1 MAEKKKEAARTGA
14 SQRSGTLRF
23 YDGSFVLN
31 TASGMFYR
39 LSPAAEYLLRALE
52 AGAKTGQF
60 ADLITTRYGVDH
72 ATAVRDAE
80 LLLNQFTALGL
91 PDNFRTKRAP

>member
-1 MAEKKKEAARTGA
+1 MGA
-14 SQRSGTLRF
+14 PRQSGTLRF

-39 LSPAAEYLLRALE
+39 LSPAADYLLRALE

-60 ADLITTRYGVDH
+60 ADLITSRYGVDH
-72 ATAVRDAE
+72 ATAVRDSE

-91 PDNFRTKRAP
+91 LDDFRTKQAP

>member
-1 MAEKKKEAARTGA
+1 MSGKQKEAARTGA
-14 SQRSGTLRF
+14 ARRFGTLRF

-39 LSPAAEYLLRALE
+39 LSPAAEYLLRALD
-52 AGAKTGQF
+52 AGAKPGQF
-60 ADLITTRYGVDH
+60 ADLITTRYGIDH

-91 PDNFRTKRAP
+91 PDNIRPKRAP

>member
-1 MAEKKKEAARTGA
+1 MSGKKKEAART
-14 SQRSGTLRF
+14 SVPRRSGTLRF

-39 LSPAAEYLLRALE
+39 LSPAADYLLRALE

-60 ADLITTRYGVDH
+60 AELIATRYRVDH
-72 ATAVRDAE
+72 AIAVRDAE
-80 LLLNQFTALGL
+80 LLLNQFAALGL
-91 PDNFRTKRAP
+91 LDKFRTKRVA